1 MIPITPL
8 SNKTVLINV
17 RSIEQIEQMP
27 ETVLV
32 LTGGRR
38 MVVVDLAQDVA
49 QRIQRV
55 HATVMAR
62 AAAGST
68 PRLTSPGGR
77 LPSTALPQAVHGFAE
92 RASAPA
98 DLPPGRD
105 PNQAI
110 ATTNVSTTNLLHTGQ
125 IALDRILAAVTRC
138 RWLVD
143 QRSMDDLYRQE
154 LGKALDAVD
163 DLAGTLRP
171 GHGRGPATALA
182 EVLGGCRDQLSMLL
196 SRDMD
201 EISVQEADNIMRTI
215 HANIRKVRTVWARI
229 AADTSW
235 AAIADSLEPTPRATM
250 RPAHSREVA

>member
-8 SNKTVLINV
+8 RNRTVLINV
-17 RSIEQIEQMP
+17 KSIEQIEQMP

-77 LPSTALPQAVHGFAE
+77 LPSTALPQAAHGFVE
-92 RASAPA
+92 PASAPA
-98 DLPPGRD
+98 DLAPSKD
-105 PNQAI
+105 PDQTVSTTTI
-110 ATTNVSTTNLLHTGQ
+110 STTNISTTNLLHTGQ

-138 RWLVD
+138 RWLAD

-163 DLAGTLRP
+163 DLAGTFRP
-171 GHGRGPATALA
+171 RHVRGPASALA

-196 SRDMD
+196 S
-201 EISVQEADNIMRTI
+201 
-215 HANIRKVRTVWARI
+215 
-229 AADTSW
+229 
-235 AAIADSLEPTPRATM
+235 
-250 RPAHSREVA
+250 